1 MKLLTITLVFIA
13 SIATACM
20 TVAKVEPKRE
30 GNEVKCAPIANG
42 PVTEVCIY
50 PAGILCFGGDKGISC
65 VQPLQMSG
73 RPT

>member
-1 MKLLTITLVFIA
+1 MKLLTITLVLLA

-20 TVAKVEPKRE
+20 TVSKPEPKRE
-30 GNEVKCAPIANG
+30 GNEVKCAPFING

-50 PAGILCFGGDKGISC
+50 PMGVLCFGGDKGISC
-65 VQPLQMSG
+65 LQPLPMAG